1 MTALY
6 PHQGNKQFIIP
17 KRFGLIPTDSAHKVD
32 SINNTFRSNE
42 VSGTLVVTGFTVTN
56 DNIPVLITSIDQ
68 ADGPRSIVAHHAI
81 FNPGD
86 LTTITY
92 DGSGDWIGDNG
103 RPVGK
108 FTSTKRIL

>member
-17 KRFGLIPTDSAHKVD
+17 KRFGLIPTDSTHKSD
-32 SINNTFRSNE
+32 SVNNSFRSNE
-42 VSGTLVVTGFTVTN
+42 VSGTLVATGFVVTN
-56 DNIPVLITSIDQ
+56 NNIPVLITSVDQ
-68 ADGPRSIVAHHAI
+68 IDGPRSIVVHHAI

-86 LTTITY
+86 FTTLTY

-103 RPVGK
+103 RKVGK
-108 FTSTKRIL
+108 FSTTGIV